1 MFVLKTLVSPGFL
14 MPAAQWWF
22 IVGVTLVV
30 FFVLLALV
38 LLWVAW
44 KSLRAAPDQREVGDD
59 GLLGLVSSETPP
71 TPALA
76 AEASVATPLPVP
88 PVTPPI
94 PPAPVIEPVTP
105 SPALHAA
112 PAPAPP
118 GAVTEDIAAYW
129 SENPPSAVAT
139 SSPAP
144 HAEPV
149 LPVEIRPRVTH
160 DQLAGPTSPLHEL
173 HEEVELRAESTLP
186 DPDAV
191 TTPLIPAP
199 AAGSSN
205 SEPVSPPPGLLAED
219 IRAQLAQSGAPP
231 PAPPKTTGPLGGRP
245 TGPLP
250 PSPPPPLSE
259 PENVPP
265 APRAGLTERLP
276 VQRKSLRPPA
286 TAPTTTPKDEA
297 VQRAIAPPSA
307 SAATTAVIAASETMA
322 LSRETRDA
330 AGSDQPRFETSA
342 PAAALPAPPPPLPVQ
357 QVPAVRPQ
365 PALPPAGTL
374 PPAGSPSA
382 SSVAPP
388 RFLADDRP
396 TGIRRETS
404 WLGVGLVVYAV
415 VLGGLVVVF
424 FPTVR
429 NWLLPSTWAER
440 VAAIPRALGLE
451 SPPPPPLPVKQVEV
465 RQYANT
471 YSSAPK
477 GAGGK
482 VVRLVTIAG
491 LVKNITNETLYD
503 LRVEIELYPREPEG
517 APPERRTLYLVP
529 NLLGPQQEGRY
540 TLTVAD
546 AEYRQSSLK
555 RVVTGDGK
563 DLKEVPAVFIQGT
576 LTPPDEA
583 EAKPAPAKP
592 TAPNRRR

>member
-1 MFVLKTLVSPGFL
+1 MFVLKTLVSPGLL

-94 PPAPVIEPVTP
+94 PPAPVIEPVVP

-112 PAPAPP
+112 PAPVPP

-129 SENPPSAVAT
+129 SENPPSPSAT

-149 LPVEIRPRVTH
+149 LPVEIRPKVTH
-160 DQLAGPTSPLHEL
+160 DQLAGPTSPLHE
-173 HEEVELRAESTLP
+173 EVELRAEAALP

-191 TTPLIPAP
+191 TTPLTPAP
-199 AAGSSN
+199 VAGASTP
-205 SEPVSPPPGLLAED
+205 EPVSPPPGLLAED
-219 IRAQLAQSGAPP
+219 IRAQLAQSAAPP
-231 PAPPKTTGPLGGRP
+231 PASPKTTGPLGGRP
-245 TGPLP
+245 TGSLLP
-250 PSPPPPLSE
+250 PPAPE
-259 PENVPP
+259 PETIPNP
-265 APRAGLTERLP
+265 PRAGLTERLP

-286 TAPTTTPKDEA
+286 AAPKATPQDEA
-297 VQRAIAPPSA
+297 APHEPAPVTPAA
-307 SAATTAVIAASETMA
+307 SAAATAVIAAAETMA
-322 LSRETRDA
+322 LKREARASAVTDPSHLEA
-330 AGSDQPRFETSA
+330 SA
-342 PAAALPAPPPPLPVQ
+342 PAGAPPAPPPPLPVQ
-357 QVPAVRPQ
+357 QVPAIRPQ
-365 PALPPAGTL
+365 PALPQAGMLPQAGAPA
-374 PPAGSPSA
+374 A

-396 TGIRRETS
+396 TGIRRETA
-404 WLGVGLVVYAV
+404 WLGVSLVVYAV

-429 NWLLPSTWAER
+429 NWLLPPTWAER
-440 VAAIPRALGLE
+440 VAAIPRAMGLE

-465 RQYANT
+465 RQYANA

-482 VVRLVTIAG
+482 VVRMVTIAG